1 MYYILLKVS
10 TLKPKETKMQT
21 IGIKEL
27 QTNPAL
33 LTRSLEL
40 DEYTMITKRSK
51 PIGMAF
57 SFNDTIITDGLK
69 TALMVDAYQKG
80 YLSIGQF
87 ANSLDIDH
95 QEAMKLLSLMGVDVI
110 DYDFNDDMKFMD
122 DFL

>member
-10 TLKPKETKMQT
+10 TLKAKETKMQT

-33 LTRSLEL
+33 LTRSLES
-40 DEYTMITKRSK
+40 DDYTMITKRSK

-57 SFNDTIITDGLK
+57 SFNDTIITNGLK

-95 QEAMKLLSLMGVDVI
+95 QEAMKLLSLMGVEVI

>member
-1 MYYILLKVS
+1 
-10 TLKPKETKMQT
+10 MQT

-33 LTRSLEL
+33 LTRSLES

-57 SFNDTIITDGLK
+57 SFNDTIITKGLK

-87 ANSLDIDH
+87 AKSLDIDH
-95 QEAMKLLSLMGVDVI
+95 QKAMKLLSLMGIDVI